1 MFQNK
6 GVLNSF
12 PVFSFQN
19 FPHVLA
25 ETCITED
32 FPRSQGGVVAFNIFW
47 EVRSFLCKWGSTAL
61 RPSILDRPSQV
72 APWIL
77 SAPQLEHGNLMKVP
91 TDFVT
96 PAATNG
102 HWGHHRPAQKNGTQ
116 IHQINRSVGA
126 TCWKGWRPRAL
137 ICGILGIAWGNEGMP
152 HQGLS
157 VALSPGPGLNAT
169 DKHLVTYPY
178 MLEDFTLKPIIQR
191 HFCAAGEDVVD
202 SAIVHG
208 IDCLCAL
215 PSHLGTSFFQI
226 PQSDGLIGAAWDNPS
241 GFGNIRM
248 IGFFLTEPVCPNQ
261 DLLWCW
267 IFRCIRIIALNLTT
281 T

>member
-1 MFQNK
+1 MFQKK

-126 TCWKGWRPRAL
+126 TCWKGCQAAAMKRFVRTPLTKWPRAL
-137 ICGILGIAWGNEGMP
+137 TRGILFSPEAMKNL
-152 HQGLS
+152 HTRCLS

-169 DKHLVTYPY
+169 DKHLVTLYPLCWKILPWSLSY
-178 MLEDFTLKPIIQR
+178 
-191 HFCAAGEDVVD
+191 
-202 SAIVHG
+202 SAI
-208 IDCLCAL
+208 LERLERMWSTL
-215 PSHLGTSFFQI
+215 P
-226 PQSDGLIGAAWDNPS
+226 
-241 GFGNIRM
+241 
-248 IGFFLTEPVCPNQ
+248 
-261 DLLWCW
+261 
-267 IFRCIRIIALNLTT
+267 
-281 T
+281 

>member
-1 MFQNK
+1 MFQKK
-6 GVLNSF
+6 GVLNNF

-25 ETCITED
+25 EACITD

-47 EVRSFLCKWGSTAL
+47 EVRSLFLCMLCVNLKQRGSTAL

-77 SAPQLEHGNLMKVP
+77 SAPQLEHGNLVKVP

-126 TCWKGWRPRAL
+126 TC
-137 ICGILGIAWGNEGMP
+137 
-152 HQGLS
+152 
-157 VALSPGPGLNAT
+157 
-169 DKHLVTYPY
+169 
-178 MLEDFTLKPIIQR
+178 
-191 HFCAAGEDVVD
+191 
-202 SAIVHG
+202 
-208 IDCLCAL
+208 
-215 PSHLGTSFFQI
+215 
-226 PQSDGLIGAAWDNPS
+226 
-241 GFGNIRM
+241 
-248 IGFFLTEPVCPNQ
+248 
-261 DLLWCW
+261 
-267 IFRCIRIIALNLTT
+267 
-281 T
+281 